1 MTTADKG
8 ADRKRILFVVL
19 LVVAVAAIPG
29 RMAWS
34 MRSDAAAEAAAT
46 RVQVDDL
53 RTRIAKARVDQK
65 KSAELNEQLGALAGA
80 LPPDTDL
87 ASVVE
92 QLAALAKEA
101 NVTWKAS
108 AQNQPTDKRETT
120 ATSDETVPAT
130 AAEGTRSETLAE
142 AGDQSTDT
150 TAVATAATSSYLVEI
165 DLEGTPANLTTFLEK
180 LRSLPRLLTV
190 ERMTWAWR
198 DGATGGS
205 NTQLV
210 SAHLSIKAYSWTGAP
225 KSLTGGTASSG
236 VDASTTTT
244 TTAAGADPAP

>member
-1 MTTADKG
+1 MTAADKRT
-8 ADRKRILFVVL
+8 DRKRVLLFVL
-19 LVVAVAAIPG
+19 LAVAVAAIPG

-34 MRSDAAAEAAAT
+34 MRSDAAAEADST
-46 RVQVDDL
+46 RLQVGELQDRIVQ
-53 RTRIAKARVDQK
+53 ARADQK
-65 KSAELNEQLGALAGA
+65 NAAKLNEQLTALAAA

-101 NVTWKAS
+101 NVTWKSS
-108 AQNQPTDKRETT
+108 AQNQPVDKRETT
-120 ATSDETVPAT
+120 ATTDEDTVPTT
-130 AAEGTRSETLAE
+130 AAAP
-142 AGDQSTDT
+142 AGAADGAASSSDT
-150 TAVATAATSSYLVEI
+150 TAAVSAATASYLVEI

-180 LRSLPRLLTV
+180 MRSLPRLLTV

-210 SAHLSIKAYSWTGAP
+210 AAHLSIKAYSWTGAP
-225 KSLTGGTASSG
+225 KTLPAGEGAAAGDSTAS
-236 VDASTTTT
+236 ATTTT
-244 TTAAGADPAP
+244 VPGAAPAP